1 MTDLDTGPSATDASG
16 GHDDQVET
24 SEPSRPIRIGATVLV
39 IVPIIT
45 AVIRALRNDWF
56 PIGDNALLFIR
67 TRDVLTEDHPYLG
80 SWTSASLSVGEN
92 MNNPGAMYDW
102 LISPFAHLL
111 PPGLPQRSALRR

>member
-1 MTDLDTGPSATDASG
+1 MTGLETEPLVVDEA
-16 GHDDQVET
+16 DDEIRT
-24 SEPSRPIRIGATVLV
+24 IEPARPVRIGATVFV

-80 SWTSASLSVGEN
+80 SWTSASRPSSCWVRLVSTCS
-92 MNNPGAMYDW
+92 
-102 LISPFAHLL
+102 LC
-111 PPGLPQRSALRR
+111 